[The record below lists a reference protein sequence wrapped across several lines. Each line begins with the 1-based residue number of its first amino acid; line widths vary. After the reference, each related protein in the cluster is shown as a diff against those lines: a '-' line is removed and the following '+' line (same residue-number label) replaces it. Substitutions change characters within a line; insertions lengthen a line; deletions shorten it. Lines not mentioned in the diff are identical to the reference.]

1 MKVFYWI
8 MICLT
13 YLQGVAFAVWSIG
26 YVIYYFVKLRK
37 EYEEFDVG
45 IYICTNR
52 TFMGN
57 RDFITP
63 CRAPLN
69 NSLLIDC
76 VATESGA
83 IFMLKI
89 RRGNMKKEILSLLS
103 MILMIYFGVAFANT
117 YETKYL
123 IPAMVFFISTVGI
136 IIADTIRDYK
146 EAREDDEV

>member
-8 MICLT
+8 MICLA
-13 YLQGVAFAVWSIG
+13 YLQGIAFAVWSIG

-83 IFMLKI
+83 IFMPKI
-89 RRGNMKKEILSLLS
+89 RKTKEKRR
-103 MILMIYFGVAFANT
+103 V
-117 YETKYL
+117 K
-123 IPAMVFFISTVGI
+123 
-136 IIADTIRDYK
+136 
-146 EAREDDEV
+146 